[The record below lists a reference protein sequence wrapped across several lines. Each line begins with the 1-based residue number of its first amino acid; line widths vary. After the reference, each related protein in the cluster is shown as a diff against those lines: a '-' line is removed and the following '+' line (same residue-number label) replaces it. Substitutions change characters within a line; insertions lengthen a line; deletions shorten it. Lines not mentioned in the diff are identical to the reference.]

1 MKVFISWSGDRS
13 KQVAELLDDW
23 IQCVIQAVDPWMSSK
38 DIDRGALW
46 FTEISDQLSNTSVG
60 IVCLTKENKDKPWIL
75 FESGALAKGL
85 SSNRV
90 CTFLIDLSPT
100 DLENPLAQFNHTFPT
115 RDSVWELVRTIN
127 LTLKEKA
134 LKESILGK
142 VFDTY
147 WSQFE
152 EDFKRIIEC
161 TPETEITAKRK
172 DNDIM
177 LDVLS
182 TVRLL
187 DRRLR
192 SIESNNERQF
202 INERHFNERSFINE
216 NELNSKRD
224 EISLNEVRMNIQN
237 LIEQEVPESMIIEI
251 LSEKAGMPRSIVRK
265 ELARMKEIKE
275 SINNKK

>member
-134 LKESILGK
+134 LKESILEK

-152 EDFKRIIEC
+152 EDFKRIIDT
-161 TPETEITAKRK
+161 TPVTEIIAKRK

-192 SIESNNERQF
+192 SIESNNDR
-202 INERHFNERSFINE
+202 RSINE
-216 NELNSKRD
+216 NGINSKK
-224 EISLNEVRMNIQN
+224 ESFSLNEIRMDIQN
-237 LIEQEVPESMIIEI
+237 LIEQELTASIIIEI
-251 LSEKAGMPRSIVRK
+251 MSEKYGIPRSIVRR
-265 ELARMKEIKE
+265 ELIRMNE
-275 SINNKK
+275 SRESRELTESKNNKNK

>member
-134 LKESILGK
+134 LKESILEK

-152 EDFKRIIEC
+152 EDFKRIIDT
-161 TPETEITAKRK
+161 TPVTEITAKRK

-192 SIESNNERQF
+192 SIESNNDR
-202 INERHFNERSFINE
+202 RFINE
-216 NELNSKRD
+216 NEINSKK
-224 EISLNEVRMNIQN
+224 ESFSLNEIRMDIQN
-237 LIEQEVPESMIIEI
+237 LIEQELTASMIIEI
-251 LSEKAGMPRSIVRK
+251 MSEKYGIPRSIVRR
-265 ELARMKEIKE
+265 ELIRMNE
-275 SINNKK
+275 SRESRELTESKNNKNK

>member
-134 LKESILGK
+134 LKESILEK

-152 EDFKRIIEC
+152 DDFKRIIDT
-161 TPETEITAKRK
+161 TPVTEITAKRK

-192 SIESNNERQF
+192 SIESNNDR
-202 INERHFNERSFINE
+202 RFINE
-216 NELNSKRD
+216 NEINSKK
-224 EISLNEVRMNIQN
+224 ESFSLNEIRMDIQN
-237 LIEQEVPESMIIEI
+237 LIEQELTASMIIEI
-251 LSEKAGMPRSIVRK
+251 MSEKYGIPRSIVRR
-265 ELARMKEIKE
+265 ELIRMNE
-275 SINNKK
+275 SRELRELRELTESKNNKNK

>member
-134 LKESILGK
+134 LKESILEK

-152 EDFKRIIEC
+152 EDFKRIIDT
-161 TPETEITAKRK
+161 TPVTEITAKRK

-192 SIESNNERQF
+192 SIESNNDR
-202 INERHFNERSFINE
+202 RFINE
-216 NELNSKRD
+216 NEINSKK
-224 EISLNEVRMNIQN
+224 ESFSLNEIRIDIQN
-237 LIEQEVPESMIIEI
+237 LIEQELTASMIIEI
-251 LSEKAGMPRSIVRK
+251 MSEKYGIPRSIVRR
-265 ELARMKEIKE
+265 ELIRMNE
-275 SINNKK
+275 SRELRELTESKNNKNK

>member
-134 LKESILGK
+134 LKESILAK

-147 WSQFE
+147 WLQFE
-152 EDFKRIIEC
+152 TEFKKIIET
-161 TPETEITAKRK
+161 TPEAEIQAKRK

-182 TVRLL
+182 TVRML

-192 SIESNNERQF
+192 SIESNNERQYLSEKE
-202 INERHFNERSFINE
+202 IVN
-216 NELNSKRD
+216 RD
-224 EISLNEVRMNIQN
+224 NISLNELRMMIQN
-237 LIEQEVPESMIIEI
+237 LIEQELPEPVILDI
-251 LSEKAGMPRSIVRK
+251 LSEKAGASRSMIRRELLRYKDFK
-265 ELARMKEIKE
+265 E
-275 SINNKK
+275 NKIDKK

>member
-134 LKESILGK
+134 LKESILEK

-147 WSQFE
+147 WAQFE
-152 EDFKRIIEC
+152 IDFKKIIET
-161 TPETEITAKRK
+161 TPEIEIKAKRK
-172 DNDIM
+172 DDDIM

-182 TVRLL
+182 TVRML
-187 DRRLR
+187 DRRIR
-192 SIESNNERQF
+192 SMESNNERQMISDKDINMRENIS
-202 INERHFNERSFINE
+202 INE
-216 NELNSKRD
+216 L
-224 EISLNEVRMNIQN
+224 RMNVQN
-237 LIEQEVPESMIIEI
+237 LVEQELPDQVIMDV
-251 LSEKAGMPRSIVRK
+251 LSDKVGYPRSILRK
-265 ELARMKEIKE
+265 EIHKYREFIE
-275 SINNKK
+275 TKKDKK

>member
-115 RDSVWELVRTIN
+115 RDSIWELVRTIN
-127 LTLKEKA
+127 LTLKDKA
-134 LKESILGK
+134 LKESILAK

-147 WSQFE
+147 WQQFE
-152 EDFKRIIEC
+152 IDFKKIIET
-161 TPETEITAKRK
+161 TPEAEIQAKRK

-182 TVRLL
+182 TVRML

-192 SIESNNERQF
+192 SIESNNERQYLTDK
-202 INERHFNERSFINE
+202 
-216 NELNSKRD
+216 ELNSND
-224 EISLNEVRMNIQN
+224 SISLKELRMTIQN
-237 LIEQEVPESMIIEI
+237 LIEQELPDQVILDI
-251 LSEKAGMPRSIVRK
+251 LSEKSGVPRLVIRK
-265 ELARMKEIKE
+265 ELDRYRDLRESKNIK
-275 SINNKK
+275 K

>member
-23 IQCVIQAVDPWMSSK
+23 IQCVIQAVNPWMSSK

-46 FTEISDQLSNTSVG
+46 FTEISDQLTNTSVG

-90 CTFLIDLSPT
+90 CTFLIDLLPT

-115 RDSVWELVRTIN
+115 RDGVWDLVRTIN
-127 LTLKEKA
+127 LTLKERA
-134 LKESILGK
+134 LNESILAK

-147 WSQFE
+147 WQQFDI
-152 EDFKRIIEC
+152 DFKKIIQS
-161 TPETEITAKRK
+161 TPEVEIQSKRK

-182 TVRLL
+182 TVRML
-187 DRRLR
+187 DKRLR
-192 SIESNNERQF
+192 SIESSNERQYF
-202 INERHFNERSFINE
+202 QDKDIHSMESIIKNEFWIKLQKLVEDKLSDFA
-216 NELNSKRD
+216 
-224 EISLNEVRMNIQN
+224 
-237 LIEQEVPESMIIEI
+237 IIKI
-251 LSEKAGMPRSIVRK
+251 LSEEYGLSRHFVINELTKFRK
-265 ELARMKEIKE
+265 IKGLE
-275 SINNKK
+275 FDDK

>member
-134 LKESILGK
+134 LKESILAK

-147 WSQFE
+147 WAQFE
-152 EDFKRIIEC
+152 IDFKKIIES
-161 TPETEITAKRK
+161 TPEIEIKAKRK
-172 DNDIM
+172 DDDIM

-182 TVRLL
+182 TVRML
-187 DRRLR
+187 DRRIR
-192 SIESNNERQF
+192 SMESNNERQMISDKDINMRENIS
-202 INERHFNERSFINE
+202 INE
-216 NELNSKRD
+216 L
-224 EISLNEVRMNIQN
+224 RMNVQN
-237 LIEQEVPESMIIEI
+237 LVEQELPDQVIMDV
-251 LSEKAGMPRSIVRK
+251 LSDKVGYPRSSLRK
-265 ELARMKEIKE
+265 EIQRYREFIE
-275 SINNKK
+275 TKKDKK

>member
-134 LKESILGK
+134 LKESILEK

-152 EDFKRIIEC
+152 DDFKRIIET
-161 TPETEITAKRK
+161 TPVTEITAKRK

-192 SIESNNERQF
+192 SIESNNDR
-202 INERHFNERSFINE
+202 RFINE
-216 NELNSKRD
+216 NEINSKT
-224 EISLNEVRMNIQN
+224 ESFSLNEIRMNIQN
-237 LIEQEVPESMIIEI
+237 LIEQELTASMIIEI
-251 LSEKAGMPRSIVRK
+251 MSEKYGIPRSIVRR
-265 ELARMKEIKE
+265 ELIRMNE
-275 SINNKK
+275 SRESRELTESKNNKNK